1 MSPLAPPGR
10 LRRWRTPPGLAL
22 ALVAVLLVALAAAPG
37 SGPATAATRSALEDW
52 TVWNH
57 DLRGSRHNPHERRIT
72 PKTVKNLKLAWA
84 FVFPNHTGATASQPA
99 RVGDTL
105 YIGGPDSRFYAL
117 DARTGAT
124 RWVFDLRPHAGE
136 VAPPEGPLF
145 DKNPVRDGPAVVGDK
160 VFFGDSRGNVF
171 ALNRHTGRLA
181 WMTEV
186 DDHPNALITGSP
198 VHHRGKIYVGVSS
211 YEYSVAGDDSY
222 PCCTFSGKL
231 VSLDARTGRIEWT
244 YRTMPPVL
252 REGTW
257 PGGAPKY
264 APSGGAV
271 WSTPAID
278 ARTDTIYFGTGN
290 NYSGTEGRSDSVV
303 VLDLRTGKE
312 RWVRQMTHP
321 DTWTVRCLIPLP
333 PGGSCPGLDDDL
345 YDELDH
351 DVGSPLLFTSR
362 GRTLVGVTQKS
373 GIYHVLDARTGEI
386 VWQTQLSNPAH
397 NEPWRGIEW
406 GASYDGHQL
415 YVATWRASPGT
426 LFALDPD
433 TGEINWS
440 SPLPDDACET
450 GGAAD
455 PIEINP
461 PPDPARCVLG
471 NISAVTSTPDLVY
484 EGGEDGKM
492 RIYSAR
498 TGETLWVYDAVRM
511 FTGVNGLTGPGG
523 SISGNGGAV
532 VSHGMLYVNAGYQ
545 LTMGIPGHV
554 LLAFK
559 P

>member
-1 MSPLAPPGR
+1 MLV
-10 LRRWRTPPGLAL
+10 
-22 ALVAVLLVALAAAPG
+22 LVAVLLAALAAAPG
-37 SGPATAATRSALEDW
+37 PAPATAATNPALGDW
-52 TVWNH
+52 TAWNH
-57 DLRGSRHNPHERRIT
+57 DPRGSRHNPHERRIT

-105 YIGGPDSRFYAL
+105 YVGGPDSRFYAL

-136 VAPPEGPLF
+136 VAPPEGHLF
-145 DKNPVRDGPAVVGDK
+145 AKNPVRDGPAVAGDK
-160 VFFGDSRGNVF
+160 VFFGDSRGNIF

-181 WMTEV
+181 WMTEI

-198 VHHRGKIYVGVSS
+198 VHHRGKVYVGVSS

-222 PCCTFSGKL
+222 PCCTFSGKM
-231 VSLDARTGRIEWT
+231 VALDARTGEIDWT
-244 YRTMPPVL
+244 YRTMPPV
-252 REGTW
+252 RRDGTW
-257 PGGAPKY
+257 PNGTPKY
-264 APSGGAV
+264 APSGGSV

-290 NYSGTEGRSDSVV
+290 NYSGTEGRSDSIVA
-303 VLDLRTGKE
+303 LDLRTGRE

-333 PGGSCPGLDDDL
+333 PGGSCPGLG
-345 YDELDH
+345 DELQDEMDH

-362 GRTLVGVTQKS
+362 GRTLVGITQKS

-386 VWQTQLSNPAH
+386 VWQTQLSIPAH

-433 TGEINWS
+433 TGEINWR
-440 SPLPDDACET
+440 SPLPADACET

-455 PIEINP
+455 PIEIDP
-461 PPDPARCVLG
+461 PPDPARCILG
-471 NISAVTSTPDLVY
+471 NISAVTSTPGLVY

-511 FTGVNGLTGPGG
+511 YTGVNGLSGPGG